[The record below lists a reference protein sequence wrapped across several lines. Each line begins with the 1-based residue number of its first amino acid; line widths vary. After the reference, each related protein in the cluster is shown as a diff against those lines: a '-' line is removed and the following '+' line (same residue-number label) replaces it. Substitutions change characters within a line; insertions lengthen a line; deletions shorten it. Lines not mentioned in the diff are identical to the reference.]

1 MRERNTKQKQM
12 ILEAVKARA
21 DHPTANQIYF
31 DVWQQDNRISRGT
44 VYRNLNLLSEKGEI
58 TDVELSDAD
67 RYDYRTDRHYHM
79 LCTVCGEVCD
89 APLEYQDSVDKS
101 IEALTGF
108 QIERHDML
116 FKGICKNCLKKKPLQ
131 NAKE

>member
-1 MRERNTKQKQM
+1 MKERNTKQKQM
-12 ILEAVKARA
+12 ILEAVKSRA

-79 LCTVCGEVCD
+79 LCTVCGEVFD
-89 APLEYQDSVDKS
+89 APVEYQQSADRI
-101 IEALTGF
+101 IEELTGF
-108 QIERHDML
+108 QIEGHNTV
-116 FKGICKNCLKKKPLQ
+116 FKGICKNCSQKKSL
-131 NAKE
+131 